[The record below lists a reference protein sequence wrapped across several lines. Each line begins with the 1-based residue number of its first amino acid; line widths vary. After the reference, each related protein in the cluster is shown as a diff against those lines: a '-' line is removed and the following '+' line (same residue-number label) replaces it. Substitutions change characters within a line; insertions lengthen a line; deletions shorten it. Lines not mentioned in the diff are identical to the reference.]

1 MTFRE
6 GRDFP
11 AWRFFDLGAIGSAVG
26 FGFVAGTLVF
36 AAPLFAISPSRI
48 AQLVSLHGHV
58 QLYGFVLALT
68 IGVAYWFLPRL
79 WGRSQRGVPWLVG
92 MFLFS
97 GLLLRV
103 FGSILD
109 RPWLALVGGGLEFV
123 AFVQAGWDL
132 TRSVV
137 QAPLAG
143 KARDPALVIGVIV
156 AVVALPMGLAADLC
170 AMVGICSGGQVV
182 SVLVGFYGAA
192 VPIALAMTGRLFP
205 LYFRTRVPHRRY
217 LAWALMITTGGLWWR
232 VGALV
237 AEWSYGVRF
246 GCALQGAGLVGAIV
260 ALRLLEPRQVRPAAK
275 RSLWRD
281 PYAWLAA
288 LAYTALGADALL
300 LLGMTFRGVLPAPA
314 LEWHLV
320 GVGYLLV
327 LITAVGPL
335 LLAGFAGERTGATW
349 PGWVILESVLM
360 TASWWIG
367 AALAPGEA
375 AQLAGAAAGLIGA
388 TTVLLV
394 AWYARILSLWRSRR
408 AL

>member
-11 AWRFFDLGAIGSAVG
+11 AWRFFALGAIGSAVG

-79 WGRSQRGVPWLVG
+79 WGRPQRGVPWLVG

-109 RPWLALVGGGLEFV
+109 RPRLALVGGGLEFV

-143 KARDPALVIGVIV
+143 KARDPALVVGVIV

-170 AMVGICSGGQVV
+170 AMVGICSSGRVV

-205 LYFRTRVPHRRY
+205 LYFRTRAPHRRY
-217 LAWALMITTGGLWWR
+217 LAWTLMVTTGGLWWR
-232 VGALV
+232 VGAFV

-260 ALRLLEPRQVRPAAK
+260 AMRLLEPRQVRPAAK
-275 RSLWRD
+275 RSLWQD

-300 LLGMTFRGVLPAPA
+300 LLGATFRGVLPAPA

-320 GVGYLLV
+320 GVGYLMV

-349 PGWVILESVLM
+349 PGWVILGSVLM
-360 TASWWIG
+360 TASWRIG

-375 AQLAGAAAGLIGA
+375 ARWAGAAAGLIGA
-388 TTVLLV
+388 TTVLLF
-394 AWYARILSLWRSRR
+394 AWHARILSLRRSRR

>member
-1 MTFRE
+1 M
-6 GRDFP
+6 
-11 AWRFFDLGAIGSAVG
+11 
-26 FGFVAGTLVF
+26 
-36 AAPLFAISPSRI
+36 
-48 AQLVSLHGHV
+48 
-58 QLYGFVLALT
+58 YGFVLALT

-79 WGRSQRGVPWLVG
+79 WGRPQCGVPWLVG

-109 RPWLALVGGGLEFV
+109 RPRLALVGGGLEFV
-123 AFVQAGWDL
+123 AFVQAGYDL

-143 KARDPALVIGVIV
+143 KARDPALVVGVIV
-156 AVVALPMGLAADLC
+156 AAVALPMGLAADLC
-170 AMVGICSGGQVV
+170 AMVGICSSGRVV

-205 LYFRTRVPHRRY
+205 LYSRTRVPHRRY

-232 VGALV
+232 VGTLV

-246 GCALQGAGLVGAIV
+246 GCALQGAGLAGAIV
-260 ALRLLEPRQVRPAAK
+260 ALRLLEPRQIRPAAK

-300 LLGMTFRGVLPAPA
+300 LLGATFRGVLPAPA
-314 LEWHLV
+314 FEWHLV
-320 GVGYLLV
+320 GVGYLMV
-327 LITAVGPL
+327 LITAVGPV

-349 PGWVILESVLM
+349 PGWVILRSVLM
-360 TASWWIG
+360 TASLWIG

-375 AQLAGAAAGLIGA
+375 ARRAGAAAGLIGA
-388 TTVLLV
+388 TTVLLF
-394 AWYARILSLWRSRR
+394 AWHARILSLRRSRR

>member
-1 MTFRE
+1 MTLHE
-6 GRDFP
+6 KGDFP
-11 AWRFFDLGAIGSAVG
+11 VWRFFALGAVAGAVG

-36 AAPLFAISPSRI
+36 AAPLFAFSPGRI

-58 QLYGFVLALT
+58 QLYGFVIALT

-79 WGRSQRGVPWLVG
+79 WGRPQRGVPWLVG
-92 MFLFS
+92 TFLFS
-97 GLLLRV
+97 GILLRV
-103 FGSILD
+103 VGSIID
-109 RPWLALVGGGLEFV
+109 QPRLALVGGGLEFV

-132 TRSVV
+132 ARSVV
-137 QAPLAG
+137 QAPVAG
-143 KARDPALVIGVIV
+143 KTRDPALVVGVIV
-156 AVVALPMGLAADLC
+156 AAVALPLGLAADLC
-170 AMVGICSGGQVV
+170 AMVGICTSGRVV

-217 LAWALMITTGGLWWR
+217 LAWALMVTTTGLWWR

-237 AEWSYGVRF
+237 AEWSDGVRF
-246 GCALQGAGLVGAIV
+246 GCALQGAGLVGAIM

-275 RSLWRD
+275 RSLWQD
-281 PYAWLAA
+281 PYAWLAT

-300 LLGMTFRGVLPAPA
+300 LLGATFGDALPAPA

-320 GVGYLLV
+320 GVGYLMV

-349 PGWVILESVLM
+349 TGWVILGLVVM
-360 TASWWIG
+360 TASLRIG
-367 AALAPGEA
+367 AALAQGEA
-375 AQLAGAAAGLIGA
+375 ARWAGAAAGLVGA
-388 TTVLLV
+388 TTVLLF
-394 AWYARILSLWRSRR
+394 AWHARILSLRGTRST
-408 AL
+408 L